1 MNVTKD
7 VIADLLPLYEAGEAS
22 ADTRALVEAYLKEHP
37 GTLKPESVDAMLKSE
52 PASRPEQEQRAALER
67 TRSLLKRR
75 HILFALAIAANL
87 MTFSFAFS
95 SSDGI
100 TWFMWRDAP
109 GMGAILMLISAVCWF
124 AYFRVDKKLRVSGM

>member
-22 ADTRALVEAYLKEHP
+22 ADTRALVEHYLKEHP
-37 GTLKPESVDAMLKSE
+37 DMRAEASVDAILKAE

-67 TRSLLKRR
+67 TRSLLRWR
-75 HILFALAIAANL
+75 HILFALAIGANL

-95 SSDGI
+95 SSDGL

-109 GMGAILMLISAVCWF
+109 GMGAILMVVSAVCWLG
-124 AYFRVDKKLRVSGM
+124 YFRVEKKLRVSGM

>member
-1 MNVTKD
+1 MNVTRN

-37 GTLKPESVDAMLKSE
+37 DMRAEASVDAILKAE

-67 TRSLLKRR
+67 TRSLLRR
-75 HILFALAIAANL
+75 RPLLFALAIGSNL

-95 SSDGI
+95 SSEGI
-100 TWFMWRDAP
+100 TWLMWRDAP
-109 GMGAILMLISAVCWF
+109 GIGAILLAFSAVCWL
-124 AYFRVDKKLRVSGM
+124 AYFRVNKKLRVSGM